1 MKKTA
6 FISDLLFAFFVAFL
20 FALCLFRHL
29 AFVLP
34 LALALAAA
42 VGFVAT
48 LPVYARL
55 RRKRARAARKAED
68 ETNAQKLL
76 LHLALSPAKQ
86 NAEYFRALFTLP
98 DFLAQDPLAL
108 ARPIPTAQTPTN
120 TPTPETAATEPPPSA
135 AYKLRLFSGTYVID
149 APAALVFP
157 IFTMRPA
164 DGDLVAA
171 VIRQKTP
178 KQKLLLCSDLTKE
191 ARSLSASFG
200 IRTQT
205 GAELYALLKEY
216 SFLPARYEH
225 EPLPQPA
232 RRERKKRQWF
242 KKSNS
247 RRFLIGGVM
256 ILALSYITPFP
267 RYYIAIGTALL
278 AAATLVR
285 IFGYR

>member
-6 FISDLLFAFFVAFL
+6 FVSDLLFAFFVAFL

-29 AFVLP
+29 SLSLP

-48 LPVYARL
+48 LPVYAHL
-55 RRKRARAARKAED
+55 RRKSARAARKAED
-68 ETNAQKLL
+68 ETNAQNLL

-86 NAEYFRALFTLP
+86 NAEYFRTLFTLP
-98 DFLAQDPLAL
+98 DFLKQDPLSL
-108 ARPIPTAQTPTN
+108 ARTASNALPAPTAPLLPN
-120 TPTPETAATEPPPSA
+120 APETPPTA
-135 AYKLRLFSGTYVID
+135 AYKLRSLSGMYVID

-157 IFTMRPA
+157 VFTMRPA
-164 DGDLVAA
+164 DGDLVAV

-178 KQKLLLCSDLTKE
+178 KQKLLLCSELTKE

-205 GAELYALLKEY
+205 GAELYALLKSF
-216 SFLPARYEH
+216 SFLPEHYEYT
-225 EPLPQPA
+225 PLPQPA

-247 RRFLIGGVM
+247 HRFLIGGIM
-256 ILALSYITPFP
+256 LLTTSFLTPFP
-267 RYYIAIGTALL
+267 RYYLVIGIALL

-285 IFGYR
+285 VFGYR